1 MMDYLKAHLNLLLLY
16 NCEFASANLM
26 SSRYDEAVAATG
38 RWTAAE
44 HETFLQ
50 GLDRY
55 GRDWAAIKEGL
66 PNRTVVQVRTHAQKY
81 FLRASKEATTTTTKM
96 TMTTTRAQ
104 PAVSSSDGKRAEA
117 TSSEPEAAVDGAAGY
132 AAEASESDD
141 GEVGEGGEGATV
153 GGLAAPAA
161 GGSDA
166 VAPSHDTEKRPATVP
181 DSGAAGNRSASFEGL
196 SLVRVKARRGSRS
209 QSISSLSDLQLGV
222 VDGDE
227 VDANSSCAADSGL
240 DDSLDVDLDR
250 LAVHSPSM
258 PSSPMRRGLTG
269 APSSPSPNRGPP
281 SPLLTGRK
289 RLGSGGFPASKPT
302 AGTGINAAPPVLS
315 GGFSLGLPQI
325 DEMTRSNSFSNGL
338 SSLLAVTQPTNDLMP
353 VLAHEGNNLDLELL
367 PPVGLPPIPSPPS
380 AEALREGSP
389 LSFPSST
396 LETNFPE

>member
-1 MMDYLKAHLNLLLLY
+1 
-16 NCEFASANLM
+16 M
-26 SSRYDEAVAATG
+26 SSRNLEAGAATG
-38 RWTAAE
+38 RWTAVE
-44 HETFLQ
+44 HETFLH
-50 GLDRY
+50 GLDKY
-55 GRDWAAIKEGL
+55 GRDWAAIKECL

-81 FLRASKEATTTTTKM
+81 FLRASKEAAS
-96 TMTTTRAQ
+96 TRAQ
-104 PAVSSSDGKRAEA
+104 PAVSSSDGKRTEA
-117 TSSEPEAAVDGAAGY
+117 TSSEPEAAADGAANY
-132 AAEASESDD
+132 AAETSESDD
-141 GEVGEGGEGATV
+141 GEVEEGENV

-161 GGSDA
+161 GGDDA
-166 VAPSHDTEKRPATVP
+166 VVPSHGIDGGTTTAP
-181 DSGAAGNRSASFEGL
+181 DSGAAGGNRSSTFEGL
-196 SLVRVKARRGSRS
+196 GLVRVKARRGSRS

-227 VDANSSCAADSGL
+227 ADANSSCAADSGL

-258 PSSPMRRGLTG
+258 PSSPMRRGFNG

-289 RLGSGGFPASKPT
+289 RLGSGGFPACKPST
-302 AGTGINAAPPVLS
+302 GTGINTTPPVLN

-325 DEMTRSNSFSNGL
+325 DELARSNSFSNGL
-338 SSLLAVTQPTNDLMP
+338 SLHAMAQPTNDLMP
-353 VLAHEGNNLDLELL
+353 VLAHEGNNNLDLDLL
-367 PPVGLPPIPSPPS
+367 PPVCLPPIPSPPS